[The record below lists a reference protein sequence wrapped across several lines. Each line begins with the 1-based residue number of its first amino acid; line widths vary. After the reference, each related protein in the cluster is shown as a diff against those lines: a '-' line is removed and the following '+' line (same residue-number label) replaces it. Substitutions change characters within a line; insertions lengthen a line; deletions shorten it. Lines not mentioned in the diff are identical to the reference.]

1 MEVSLECGCG
11 ASLSIDCDD
20 DQRTWF
26 FTERFGAAHVVCGF
40 VTSGL
45 SIDVSMVPETVD
57 VVHQRH
63 PAFQLRDRIL
73 SGEEEDEDED
83 HDTGSF

>member
-11 ASLSIDCDD
+11 ASLSIECDD
-20 DQRTWF
+20 EERTWF
-26 FTERFGAAHVVCGF
+26 FTERFGAAHVYCGF
-40 VTSGL
+40 VSSGL
-45 SIDVSMVPETVD
+45 SVDVTPTAEAVD

-73 SGEEEDEDED
+73 SGEEDDND
-83 HDTGSF
+83 FGSV